1 MIEKGSKVKFHFTLK
16 VDGNVVQ
23 STEGEEPLS
32 YVQGSGELLPAIE
45 EGLAGMSEGESKQLE
60 LSPEQAYGPRNPEA
74 VKSVEK
80 SAFAQSDDIE
90 VGSRVRGEAGGAPF
104 EATITEVGNEKVKL
118 DFNHPLA
125 GRTLQFD
132 VTVVGVE

>member
-32 YVQGSGELLPAIE
+32 YVQGSGELMPALE
-45 EGLAGMSEGESKQLE
+45 EGLEGMSEGESKQLE
-60 LSPEQAYGPRNPEA
+60 LPPEQAYGPRNPEA
-74 VKSVEK
+74 VKTVEK
-80 SAFAQSDDIE
+80 SAFSEASDIE

-104 EATITEVGNEKVKL
+104 EATVAEVGNEKVKL

-125 GRTLQFD
+125 GHTLQFD